1 MAAMAPAA
9 RGRPSARLPLL
20 SLVAASLAVALLL
33 SFAPAASARGWG
45 SLDAKYTCN
54 PASNYGMWFKY
65 GCNCQNISIP
75 ENGYRRLWATC
86 PGGQP
91 HGVRRRAFGNVW
103 LESVGYQSWVS
114 ALMNCARRPFYGNS
128 FNGQCLIPASTPSPT
143 GSVAAPPRLTG
154 PTGSPGTGTPSPPTC
169 KAARCL

>member
-86 PGGQP
+86 PGVNPTAYG
-91 HGVRRRAFGNVW
+91 RRAFGNVW

-128 FNGQCLIPASTPSPT
+128 FNGQCLIPGIYTKPYWV
-143 GSVAAPPRLTG
+143 GGG
-154 PTGSPGTGTPSPPTC
+154 PTPPNR
-169 KAARCL
+169 ANGQPWNWNPEPPYL